1 MKKETIRCSECKYCG
16 FLSSLRGTRNT
27 FHCGHPDGSYIN
39 RYFME
44 HGIRKAPGFLGF
56 GKPYSRKVPLK
67 TSPAWCPL
75 KQEKEGIHCERYCG
89 IECVNGHCPIACRDE
104 LIERGMDVPKNC
116 GDCPERRGCEDCAF
130 NGTDICIKNQT
141 DRNPQ

>member
-75 KQEKEGIHCERYCG
+75 KQEKEGIHCERYLTKYA
-89 IECVNGHCPIACRDE
+89 VVVLPFVPVTPIIFMLSAG
-104 LIERGMDVPKNC
+104 LPK
-116 GDCPERRGCEDCAF
+116 
-130 NGTDICIKNQT
+130 
-141 DRNPQ
+141 